1 LADSR
6 LALVLLAIAA
16 TACGAVSASSVIDDA
31 ESAAARAHS
40 RDGDKYAV
48 YDTTL
53 ADLYLVKAR
62 EEQGH
67 AHYSDAEEMAEESK
81 RHADE
86 AVRKAALAKAAEVT
100 VPTATIQRTPA
111 PAPPVVTPV
120 TPSKDTPVTPSK
132 DTPVTPPPA
141 KPENGPK

>member
-1 LADSR
+1 M
-6 LALVLLAIAA
+6 
-16 TACGAVSASSVIDDA
+16 
-31 ESAAARAHS
+31 ARAHS

-67 AHYSDAEEMAEESK
+67 AHYSDAEEMGEESK

-100 VPTATIQRTPA
+100 VPTATIQRTPS
-111 PAPPVVTPV
+111 PAAPVVTPV
-120 TPSKDTPVTPSK
+120 TPPKE
-132 DTPVTPPPA
+132 TPVTPPKETPPPA
-141 KPENGPK
+141 RPEDGPK